1 MNNIILYKIIIHDAE
16 RERETHTH
24 NVNVLFVIKLM
35 CGVCQCVIII
45 SECVLKGHHQMRGL
59 VE

>member
-1 MNNIILYKIIIHDAE
+1 MQ

-24 NVNVLFVIKLM
+24 NVNVLFVIKLV
-35 CGVCQCVIII
+35 CGLCQCVIII